1 MKNKKIKVIV
11 IVLVVIL
18 LLVGIVEI
26 VLFSRKKE
34 PSKVPSRSN
43 EYNISSQV
51 EEAPGTVVF
60 NSPTLAAEH
69 CLDSICV
76 QDVTFYYTDEGGRI
90 EYTVVNKTQEVAS
103 GFLKLVF
110 GNQSLRIVYQDVP
123 VGGKIKSGTF
133 YSGKKIESMDDYHLE
148 HLSKEDN
155 KKIIYSK

>member
-1 MKNKKIKVIV
+1 MKKKNVKVIV

-34 PSKVPSRSN
+34 APKGPVRSN
-43 EYNISSQV
+43 DYVISSQI
-51 EEAPGTVVF
+51 EEAPGTVTY
-60 NSPTLAAEH
+60 NTPTLSAEH

-90 EYTVVNKTQEVAS
+90 EYTVVNKTDQVVG

-110 GNQSLRIVYQDVP
+110 GKQSLRIVYQDVP
-123 VGGKIKSGTF
+123 AGGSIKSGTF